1 MAEVASLMRER
12 VLEKLFT
19 REVLEIR
26 VVDPALAD
34 ALVGQAVDVLEQQ
47 QPDHETALD
56 PRPALRA
63 VERRDLAIDPVPV
76 DLGGELHQLVFQV
89 DDLVEPGTKQV
100 AFPRRLRLLRS
111 HRSPPLR
118 PRNHGCRFEGISKM
132 KSQAS
137 EALNPESLQSQNRP
151 RQKFESPIKP
161 LGVLHGRLIRF
172 NVLPQTRHCLAE
184 LLSSSPIFSA
194 RNSSITTPQ

>member
-1 MAEVASLMRER
+1 MAKVASLMREL
-12 VLEKLFT
+12 VLEKIFT
-19 REVLEIR
+19 REVLEIG
-26 VVDPALAD
+26 VVDPALANV
-34 ALVGQAVDVLEQQ
+34 LVGQAVDVLEQQ
-47 QPDHETALD
+47 QPDHEPALD

-76 DLGGELHQLVFQV
+76 DLGAELHQLVLQV

-100 AFPRRLRLLRS
+100 AFPRRLRLPRS

-118 PRNHGCRFEGISKM
+118 PTESRLLIRRNSKM

-137 EALNPESLQSQNRP
+137 EALNPESLQSQNRL

-161 LGVLHGRLIRF
+161 LGVLHGRLCTFASRI
-172 NVLPQTRHCLAE
+172 V
-184 LLSSSPIFSA
+184 SVG
-194 RNSSITTPQ
+194 

>member
-1 MAEVASLMRER
+1 MAEVASLMREL

-47 QPDHETALD
+47 QPDHETAL
-56 PRPALRA
+56 
-63 VERRDLAIDPVPV
+63 DPVPV

-137 EALNPESLQSQNRP
+137 EALNPESLQSQNR
-151 RQKFESPIKP
+151 FKP
-161 LGVLHGRLIRF
+161 LGVLHGRPKRM
-172 NVLPQTRHCLAE
+172 R
-184 LLSSSPIFSA
+184 
-194 RNSSITTPQ
+194 